1 MWPQAAPHC
10 YFPTHVSRSPYRV
23 PAGFAVEQLFDEL
36 AHAAK
41 MDPYEFRLQ
50 NVATT
55 ATDPQLRWPN
65 VLTGVARLA
74 NWQPRPAMSKPS
86 DANVVTGRGIAFGF
100 DHGTPTAAVAE
111 IEVNKKTGKIT
122 PKHIY
127 CCVQPGFAIN
137 PAGLQNNA
145 EGEVVQVTSRV
156 LLEQT
161 QFNKQRITSLDW
173 VTYPILRFKDA
184 PQVTVQV
191 LSRTDIPSATG
202 SGSESGGRGES
213 SGAATAPAIANAFFD
228 ATGVR
233 MRDAPMTPARVRAV
247 LKAAGVA

>member
-1 MWPQAAPHC
+1 
-10 YFPTHVSRSPYRV
+10 
-23 PAGFAVEQLFDEL
+23 
-36 AHAAK
+36 

-55 ATDPQLRWPN
+55 ATDPQLRWRN
-65 VLTGVARLA
+65 VLTSVAKLA
-74 NWQPRPAMSKPS
+74 NWQPRAAGANVS
-86 DANVVTGRGIAFGF
+86 DASVVTGRGIGFGF
-100 DHGTPTAAVAE
+100 DHGSPSAAVAE

-127 CCVQPGFAIN
+127 CCIDPGFAIN
-137 PAGLQNNA
+137 PAGLQSNA

-156 LLEQT
+156 LFEQT
-161 QFNKQRITSLDW
+161 QFNRQRVTSLDW

-191 LSRTDIPSATG
+191 LSRTDIPAGNG
-202 SGSESGGRGES
+202 SGSESGGGGES
-213 SGAATAPAIANAFFD
+213 SGAPTAPAIANAFFD

-233 MRDAPMTPARVRAV
+233 IRDAPMTPARVRAA
-247 LKAAGVA
+247 LRAAGVA